1 MKKNSKAGEVS
12 PYVPVN
18 ILLFRDFVEKVLDPA
33 CDNARELIAKNKEFL
48 THLSMGGE
56 DDGTKEEV
64 LDEFFDF

>member
-1 MKKNSKAGEVS
+1 MKKNSKVGEVS

-18 ILLFRDFVEKVLDPA
+18 ILLFRNFVEKVLDPA
-33 CDNARELIAKNKEFL
+33 TTDAREIIAKNKEFL

-64 LDEFFDF
+64 LESFFEF